1 MSTMLK
7 VRSSGYCPEL
17 KKGMTIS
24 IDVEKHMF
32 LGENRPSF
40 AKRGYSC
47 EHASWNG
54 CDSNG
59 DGGEDCPLF
68 AKFDCS
74 SLE

>member
-17 KKGMTIS
+17 RKEMAIS
-24 IDVEKHMF
+24 IDV
-32 LGENRPSF
+32 ENRPSF

-59 DGGEDCPLF
+59 DCGEDCPLF